1 MHFNLASLLAFT
13 TALAAP
19 FTLAGAINPRTT
31 NKMMTNASMN
41 MNMNPQTNTTN
52 ANMTTVNGNMGTMA
66 KINNV
71 KRATDITP
79 KANETTPLG
88 HAVVVNNCQMAIY
101 VWSVGQSISG
111 QSIIQPGDG
120 YAEVYRRDPKT
131 GGVAIKITTV
141 PDGLYTSAPQTVF
154 AYNLVDNMVWYDLSD
169 LFGDPFEGDSVSLLP
184 SEPAIRWEEGVPP
197 SGSQVRVLQ
206 ADNDLVLNLCIA

>member
-1 MHFNLASLLAFT
+1 MHFNLAPLLAFT

-19 FTLAGAINPRTT
+19 FTFASTINPRVT
-31 NKMMTNASMN
+31 NKMMTNANMTMNTNTISNTTNVNMTTINSTMGKMNN
-41 MNMNPQTNTTN
+41 MNM
-52 ANMTTVNGNMGTMA
+52 
-66 KINNV
+66 
-71 KRATDITP
+71 KRATNITP
-79 KANETTPLG
+79 LTNETSPLG

-101 VWSVGQSISG
+101 VWSVGQSTSG

-141 PDGLYTSAPQTVF
+141 SDGLYTSAPQTVF

-206 ADNDLVLNLCIA
+206 ADNDLILNLCIA